1 MDMYRHNCEERRR
14 GEGTTPPSAAC
25 CVAAKTSL
33 ARACWMLNGSV
44 QIFVSKFH
52 PILPSEEELRLALQ
66 RDREAIEMQKISAT
80 LTAAHD

>member
-1 MDMYRHNCEERRR
+1 M
-14 GEGTTPPSAAC
+14 
-25 CVAAKTSL
+25 
-33 ARACWMLNGSV
+33 

-66 RDREAIEMQKISAT
+66 RDREAIEMQEISAT